1 MAPSMICLTMVP
13 SGPSGV
19 RPVRISLPLV
29 EPLLDGLKYF
39 RPDDLPALA
48 GEDLRP
54 MSRPKLHK
62 FARPV
67 KASATTGQL
76 DQPRDL
82 AELAEVLGE

>member
-1 MAPSMICLTMVP
+1 MICLLTVP
-13 SGPSGV
+13 AGPSGTRRLRV
-19 RPVRISLPLV
+19 SLPLV
-29 EPLLDGLKYF
+29 EPLLDGVRYF
-39 RPDDLPALA
+39 RPDDLPAPE
-48 GEDLRP
+48 GEDLRALH
-54 MSRPKLHK
+54 RPKLHK